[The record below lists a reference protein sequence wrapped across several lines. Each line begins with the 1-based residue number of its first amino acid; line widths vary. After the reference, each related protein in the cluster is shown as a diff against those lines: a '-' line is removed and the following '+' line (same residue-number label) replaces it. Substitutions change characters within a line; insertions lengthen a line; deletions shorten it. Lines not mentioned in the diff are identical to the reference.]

1 MFGRKLAFSKKPTFS
16 FCGIGKHND
25 VPDSQFDQKELAL
38 GIKSEMEHTN
48 DPGIA
53 KKIAKDHL
61 AGEDKFY
68 YTKLLKAGL

>member
-25 VPDSQFDQKELAL
+25 VPDSQFDPKELAL
-38 GIKSEMEHTN
+38 GIKSELEHT
-48 DPGIA
+48 DDLGLA
-53 KKIAKDHL
+53 KNISKDHL
-61 AGEDKFY
+61 SEDKFY

>member
-1 MFGRKLAFSKKPTFS
+1 MFGRKLAFAKKTNFS

-25 VPDSQFDQKELAL
+25 VPDSQFDPKELAL
-38 GIKSEMEHTN
+38 GIKTELEHTN

-53 KKIAKDHL
+53 KNIARDHL
-61 AGEDKFY
+61 VEDAHY